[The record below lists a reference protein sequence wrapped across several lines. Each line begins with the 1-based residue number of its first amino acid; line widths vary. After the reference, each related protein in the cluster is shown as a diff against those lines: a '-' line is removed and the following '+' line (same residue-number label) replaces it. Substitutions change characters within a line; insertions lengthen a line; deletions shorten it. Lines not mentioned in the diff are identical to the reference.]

1 MFANIPPAGFLALQ
15 TNKDVAAVLFSS
27 KCYAAITAI
36 TAIYHNPAQL
46 CCHGMC
52 Q

>member
-15 TNKDVAAVLFSS
+15 TNNAAAVLFSS
-27 KCYAAITAI
+27 KAYAAITANH
-36 TAIYHNPAQL
+36 HNPAQL
-46 CCHGMC
+46 CCLGMC